1 MGPSPVKGR
10 RGSADEAAVRERIL
24 TAGLMA
30 FTQTGY
36 AGTSTLEIASRA
48 RVSKRELY
56 KLVGNK
62 QELLAACIGAHAQ
75 KMKVPAD
82 LPEPRDRE
90 ALAEALARLGANLLA
105 GITDATVVAVFR
117 LAIAE
122 AVRSPEI
129 AQALETLAI
138 APIRATITGVMD
150 RARTA
155 KLIAGEPTALAAEF
169 SALLFGDLMVRLL
182 LGVADQPNAGEIARR
197 AGEATKTFLN
207 LHSGRRSD

>member
-1 MGPSPVKGR
+1 MGSSPVKER
-10 RGSADEAAVRERIL
+10 RGSADDAAVRERIL
-24 TAGLMA
+24 AAALGA
-30 FTQTGY
+30 FTQNGY
-36 AGTSTLEIASRA
+36 AGTSTLEIASGA

-62 QELLAACIGAHAQ
+62 QELLAACIGAHAR
-75 KMKVPAD
+75 KMQIPAD
-82 LPEPRDRE
+82 LPDPRDRE
-90 ALAEALARLGANLLA
+90 ALAEALASLGANLLA
-105 GITDATVVAVFR
+105 GITDATVIAVFR

-150 RARTA
+150 RARA
-155 KLIAGEPTALAAEF
+155 ANLIAGEPAALAQEF

-182 LGVADQPNAGEIARR
+182 LGVADQPDASEIARR
-197 AGEATKTFLN
+197 AGEATRSFLD
-207 LHSGRRSD
+207 LYGGGRSD